1 MGAHWKSVAREA
13 GYDPAKVVD
22 APRAGG
28 KIKAVIAVS
37 DMKNAVIGDGT
48 ACSGARC
55 LKRVL
60 DADWAYV
67 GASSAFVVLKGS
79 KRILRYLVNGIA
91 RRQDRT
97 MSVVGEQIILRPPTP
112 TATLQGKAK
121 QAKVR
126 ATRAIATS
134 AKKKPMRRS
143 LAAQLRATA

>member
-1 MGAHWKSVAREA
+1 MGAHWKGEARKA

-22 APRAGG
+22 APLKDG
-28 KIKAVIAVS
+28 KVKAIIAVN
-37 DMKNAVIGDGT
+37 DMRHAVIGDGT

-67 GASSAFVVLKGS
+67 GASSAFVVAKGS

-97 MSVVGEQIILRPPTP
+97 MSVVGEQIILRPPP
-112 TATLQGKAK
+112 HSQGLNAKVQRNKANKAK
-121 QAKVR
+121 
-126 ATRAIATS
+126 ATS
-134 AKKKPMRRS
+134 PASPRKQMKRS
-143 LAAQLRATA
+143 LAAQLRGAS